1 MSDHLFHL
9 RLSSTYDTENKPVRL
24 DVELHEN
31 DQWQPLR
38 LDASSPGF
46 LVYVYAIFTC
56 QHLYLRTNSSERGMQ
71 LATAL
76 GEIKVQADPEWVL
89 RNVSVSFDLTLA
101 KGTAGREDIEYIISR
116 MKQCPVSKN
125 LPASARIDT
134 SLAVSDNNSDKN
146 AK

>member
-9 RLSSTYDTENKPVRL
+9 RLSCASDTENKPLKLV
-24 DVELHEN
+24 VELHEN
-31 DQWQPLR
+31 NQWQPLQ
-38 LDASSPGF
+38 LDALTPGF

-56 QHLYLRTNSSERGMQ
+56 QHLYLRTNSSERGLQ

-76 GEIKVQADPEWVL
+76 GEIRLQADADWIL
-89 RNVSVSFDLTLA
+89 RKVSVSFDVTLA

-125 LPASARIDT
+125 LPASARVDT
-134 SLAVSDNNSDKN
+134 RLVVSDNNPDTN